1 MFSGIEMWIGFYLL
15 MILLSYAI
23 LTSSKKTEPRVKD
36 DQDALQ
42 ITKEA
47 LENDEVMRYEVVSIV
62 RMDDIQ
68 KTTVIVETETLSI
81 SLEIDNNSG
90 KVLNKEKLV
99 G

>member
-1 MFSGIEMWIGFYLL
+1 MAFSGIEVWIGFYLM
-15 MILLSYAI
+15 MILISYAI
-23 LTSSKKTEPRVKD
+23 LTSSKTEPRVKD

-42 ITKEA
+42 IAKEA
-47 LENDEVMRYEVVSIV
+47 LENDEVVRYEVISIA

-68 KTTVIVETETLSI
+68 KTTVIVETDALGI

-90 KVLNKEKLV
+90 KILNKEKLV

>member
-1 MFSGIEMWIGFYLL
+1 MWIGFYLM
-15 MILLSYAI
+15 MILISYAI
-23 LTSSKKTEPRVKD
+23 LTSSKKTELRVKN

-47 LENDEVMRYEVVSIV
+47 LENDEVMHYEVISIV

-68 KTTVIVETETLSI
+68 TTTVIVETETLGI